1 MNWSQEPDRCISRRP
16 YNFCRSLPRRP
27 GSMDRST
34 DPADSV
40 LFLYYEKI
48 QHKGRVGSVK
58 SKIRQIYL

>member
-1 MNWSQEPDRCISRRP
+1 MP
-16 YNFCRSLPRRP
+16 CRS